1 MEEDLLM
8 LTPDENDL
16 DLGDDEMDLGLLD
29 DNEQE
34 MVEKLDRM
42 NLMKEKTNSSKKTV
56 RFNLENRFEVLFYVC
71 FCFHYNI

>member
-1 MEEDLLM
+1 M

>member
-56 RFNLENRFEVLFYVC
+56 RFNLENRFEVLC
-71 FCFHYNI
+71 LLLLSL

>member
-8 LTPDENDL
+8 LSPDENDL

-56 RFNLENRFEVLFYVC
+56 RFNLENRFEVLC
-71 FCFHYNI
+71 LLLLSL

>member
-56 RFNLENRFEVLFYVC
+56 RFNLENRFGVLC
-71 FCFHYNI
+71 LLLLLL

>member
-42 NLMKEKTNSSKKTV
+42 NLMKEKTISSKKTV
-56 RFNLENRFEVLFYVC
+56 RFNLENRFEVLC
-71 FCFHYNI
+71 LLLLSL

>member
-1 MEEDLLM
+1 M

-42 NLMKEKTNSSKKTV
+42 NLMKEKTISSKKTV
-56 RFNLENRFEVLFYVC
+56 RFNLENRFEVLC
-71 FCFHYNI
+71 LLLLSL